1 MAGRSRTNVPATI
14 YKDFQPLIQRK
25 DEQGSY
31 VLVINLPGFPK
42 EQINVTYVDSTR
54 TIKVEA
60 ERAVE
65 KNTRS
70 RFSETFPVPENCI
83 TQKIQGSFRNGVLT
97 ITMPKRTIT
106 QPQPQPQPQP
116 LPSPPMPTAQ
126 AQTAAA
132 SASGIEKQRGQK
144 VPSPPPK
151 TVSEPK
157 PPMATTAPQAQTAV
171 TSTSGVE
178 KLRDQKVP
186 SPPPKAVAE
195 PKPQMATAVLQAQT
209 AVASDSSIEKQR
221 DQKVPS
227 PPKAVTE
234 PKPPMATAAPQS
246 QTAAASPQKQAKGK
260 KKVEALPP
268 LKKQEETQK
277 KVYPIG
283 DNTTKQAEE
292 KSTGGSG
299 PTTSTTPGIVDKKG
313 ETETKDGLKDLVK
326 EQKTKDS
333 MSEASV
339 PKASEKAGVE
349 KKPQEGGGGLLEK
362 AKEMRGMDRI
372 MKSVKRLTSDEDED
386 RQLLINIG
394 VSVLVIVA
402 LGAYITY
409 SYRSSGK
416 AKH

>member
-14 YKDFQPLIQRK
+14 YKDFRPLIQRK
-25 DEQGSY
+25 DEQGAY
-31 VLVINLPGFPK
+31 VIVINLPGFPK
-42 EQINVTYVDSTR
+42 EQINVTYVDSAR

-70 RFSETFPVPENCI
+70 RFSEAFPVPENCI

-106 QPQPQPQPQP
+106 QPQPQP
-116 LPSPPMPTAQ
+116 LPSPPMPAAQ

-144 VPSPPPK
+144 VPSSPPK
-151 TVSEPK
+151 AVSEPK

-171 TSTSGVE
+171 ASTSSV
-178 KLRDQKVP
+178 
-186 SPPPKAVAE
+186 
-195 PKPQMATAVLQAQT
+195 
-209 AVASDSSIEKQR
+209 EKQR

-227 PPKAVTE
+227 PPPKDVTEPKPQMATAVPQAQTAVASASSIEKQRDEKVPSSPKAVTE
-234 PKPPMATAAPQS
+234 PKPPMTTAAPQS
-246 QTAAASPQKQAKGK
+246 QTVTASPQKQAKEK
-260 KKVEALPP
+260 KKVDALPP
-268 LKKQEETQK
+268 LKQQEKTQK

-283 DNTTKQAEE
+283 DNSTKQAEE

-313 ETETKDGLKDLVK
+313 ETKTKDGLKDLVK

-339 PKASEKAGVE
+339 PKAAEKAGVE
-349 KKPQEGGGGLLEK
+349 KKPQAGGGGLLEK

-402 LGAYITY
+402 IGAFITY

>member
-25 DEQGSY
+25 DEQGAY

-70 RFSETFPVPENCI
+70 RFSEAFSVPENCI

-106 QPQPQPQPQP
+106 QPQPQPQP

-126 AQTAAA
+126 AQTAAT
-132 SASGIEKQRGQK
+132 SAFG
-144 VPSPPPK
+144 
-151 TVSEPK
+151 T
-157 PPMATTAPQAQTAV
+157 
-171 TSTSGVE
+171 E

-195 PKPQMATAVLQAQT
+195 PKPQMATAVPQAQT

-234 PKPPMATAAPQS
+234 PKPPMATGAPQS
-246 QTAAASPQKQAKGK
+246 QSAAATPQKQAKGK

-362 AKEMRGMDRI
+362 AKERRGMDRI

-394 VSVLVIVA
+394 VSVLVIVV